1 MKKLSMILAALLLAA
16 SLTAC
21 GAGTGKSADMQV
33 RESELTKEE
42 QRILELF
49 GISDIGHIFDY
60 QINSQIKA
68 MSINL
73 YVLKE
78 DLTWENYGGMSGEA
92 ANSQGR
98 IAISLEENV
107 RLALQDESG
116 IQAVTIDLGD
126 IDAWKE
132 STAKAASWLTES
144 TITDGEEI
152 PLAVLIETSSN
163 EIRTYGTEA
172 YFEPE
177 RLGGHE
183 LVAAVTLTFT
193 ETPVQ

>member
-1 MKKLSMILAALLLAA
+1 MKKIIIIMEALLLTA

-21 GAGTGKSADMQV
+21 GAGIGKVTDMQV

-49 GISDIGHIFDY
+49 GISDIRHIFDY

-183 LVAAVTLTFT
+183 LVVAVTLTFT